1 MDPVNGCKQLY
12 SFAERLTHEL
22 QAINMGTIDDFFEK
36 VNEVLNSPKLKDC
49 PYPVFRGH
57 SNGNYEL
64 LPTLHRYYLKTGKD
78 LWTLENNLY
87 CDFRSLVGPRV
98 MFKSSWEALFAMRH
112 EGIPTRLLDW
122 TENIGTALFFALSS
136 KFVDNPHIWVLNP
149 YRLNER
155 EPKANGTLLNPDE
168 DLGQY
173 SETYASFCNNKT
185 GDINM
190 YPIAIYPNRTN
201 ERIFAQ
207 RGLFTIHGTDE
218 QKMELTS
225 NESIERIDIPPNLIE
240 SIKLLIK
247 HFGINTYSV
256 YPDFKGLSDYLKEI
270 YKY

>member
-1 MDPVNGCKQLY
+1 MD
-12 SFAERLTHEL
+12 
-22 QAINMGTIDDFFEK
+22 TIDDFFK
-36 VNEVLNSPKLKDC
+36 IVSEVLESPKFSDC

-57 SNGNYEL
+57 SRGNYEL
-64 LPTLHRYYLKTGKD
+64 LPSLHRDYIKTSKD

-98 MFKSSWEALFAMRH
+98 VFKSSWEALFAMRH

-136 KFVDNPHIWVLNP
+136 NTVENPHIWVLNP
-149 YRLNER
+149 YKLNDR
-155 EPKANGTLLNPDE
+155 DSKAGGTLLNPDE

-173 SETYASFCNNKT
+173 SETYASYCNNKT
-185 GDINM
+185 VEINTL
-190 YPIAIYPNRTN
+190 PIAIYPNRTN
-201 ERIFAQ
+201 DRIFAQ

-225 NESIERIDIPPNLIE
+225 HDSIERIDIPSNLIDR
-240 SIKLLIK
+240 IKLLIK